1 MVDEVDMSE
10 EMPSVGRNQNVVY
23 SLPLTMDS
31 IPAFLQ
37 GPLERID
44 PAAGG
49 TQLLIITPDAESA
62 MAVSEAV
69 LSMTG
74 LGGIEVLP
82 VTTAGRARRLL
93 AMRPIAA
100 IAGPANEIKSLIESA
115 SLKLESVSTVVLAWV
130 DETLKQ
136 GGEQVASMEAVMA
149 EIPREAIRVLVARTS
164 TPEVEQIVERYMRR
178 ARRETMTDNA
188 TAATDLELRYVTV
201 SAASRPSAL
210 RRLLD
215 ELDPPSAVIVARSGA
230 SELEARTTLR
240 RLGYSLESDPVRLTT
255 GDVPANTHTV
265 VLYDP
270 PVSAGEIAR
279 AASATPVQAF
289 TLVQPREL
297 EFLRSHSGL
306 DLIPHAGSEAV
317 AKARIS
323 DAAVRDELKGIL
335 EDGIISRE
343 IIALEPLLEEYDAV
357 EIAAASLRLL
367 EHARA
372 QRDASEKIARAA
384 GVKAAGPTATAE
396 SSEGMTTIFMTI
408 GTLDGVRAGDIVGAI
423 AGEVG
428 IPGSSIGR
436 VEIKDKHSLVEI
448 QSDKAQDVIK
458 KMNGLQIRGR
468 KLAVREERER
478 PPRAAGAGAPRG
490 GDRPP
495 RRDGPP
501 RGERPDRDRG
511 ARSDR
516 PPRGDR
522 PPRSAPPRDRSGPPR
537 DRGDR
542 PGFSD
547 RGRRPRG

>member
-1 MVDEVDMSE
+1 MSE
-10 EMPSVGRNQNVVY
+10 ELPAVGRNQNVVY
-23 SLPLTMDS
+23 TLPLAIDS
-31 IPAFLQ
+31 VPAFLQ

-49 TQLLIITPDAESA
+49 TQLVVITPDADSA
-62 MAVSEAV
+62 LAISEAV
-69 LSMTG
+69 LTMTG

-100 IAGPANEIKSLIESA
+100 IAGPAVELNSLIESA

-149 EIPREAIRVLVARTS
+149 EIPKEAVRVLVARTM
-164 TPEVEQIVERYMRR
+164 TPEVEQVVERYMRR
-178 ARRETMTDNA
+178 ARREAVADHA
-188 TAATDLELRYVTV
+188 FAATDLELRYVTV

-215 ELDPPSAVIVARSGA
+215 ELDPPSAVIVVRGGA

-265 VLYDP
+265 VLYDA

-279 AASATPVQAF
+279 AATATPVQTFA
-289 TLVQPREL
+289 LVQPREL
-297 EFLRSHSGL
+297 EFLRSLSGL
-306 DLIPHAGSEAV
+306 DLIPYAGSETV

-323 DAAVRDELKGIL
+323 DAAMRDELKGIL

-367 EHARA
+367 ERARA
-372 QRDASEKIARAA
+372 QRDAAEKIARAA
-384 GVKAAGPTATAE
+384 GVKASGPTATAE
-396 SSEGMTTIFMTI
+396 SGEGMTTIFMTI

-495 RRDGPP
+495 RREGPP
-501 RGERPDRDRG
+501 RGERPDRERG

-522 PPRSAPPRDRSGPPR
+522 PPRSGPPRDRSGPPR

>member
-1 MVDEVDMSE
+1 MVDEA
-10 EMPSVGRNQNVVY
+10 EMNEDLPAVGRNKNVVY
-23 SLPLTMDS
+23 SLPLALDS
-31 IPAFLQ
+31 IPVFLQ
-37 GPLERID
+37 APLERID

-49 TQLLIITPDAESA
+49 TQLVVITPDAESA
-62 MAVSEAV
+62 LAISEAV
-69 LSMTG
+69 LAMTG

-82 VTTAGRARRLL
+82 VTTAGRAKRLL
-93 AMRPIAA
+93 AMRPILA
-100 IAGPANEIKSLIESA
+100 IAGPALEIKSLVESA
-115 SLKLESVSTVVLAWV
+115 SLKLDSVGTVVLAWV
-130 DETLKQ
+130 DETIKQ
-136 GGEQVASMEAVMA
+136 GGDQVASMEAVMS
-149 EIPREAIRVLVARTS
+149 EIPKDAVRVLVARTTS
-164 TPEVEQIVERYMRR
+164 PEVEQVIERYMRR
-178 ARRETMTDNA
+178 ARREAVADSP
-188 TAATDLELRYVTV
+188 AAAADLELRSVTV

-215 ELDPPSAVIVARSGA
+215 ELDPPSAVVVARGGP
-230 SELEARTTLR
+230 SEFEARSALR
-240 RLGYSLESDPVRLTT
+240 RLGYCSEADPVRLST
-255 GDVPANTHTV
+255 GEIPANAHTV
-265 VLYDP
+265 ILYDA
-270 PVSAGEIAR
+270 PVSAAEVAR
-279 AASATPVQAF
+279 AATATPVQAF
-289 TLVQPREL
+289 ALVQPREL
-297 EFLRSHSGL
+297 DFLRSLSGL
-306 DLIPHAGSEAV
+306 NLLPYASSETV
-317 AKARIS
+317 AKARATDVVIL
-323 DAAVRDELKGIL
+323 DELKGIL

-343 IIALEPLLEEYDAV
+343 IIALEPLLEEYDAI

-367 EHARA
+367 ERARA
-372 QRDASEKIARAA
+372 QRDASERVSRAA
-384 GVKAAGPTATAE
+384 VAQGSGPSATAQ

-448 QSDKAQDVIK
+448 ESAKAQDVIK

-478 PPRAAGAGAPRG
+478 PPRAGGAPR

-511 ARSDR
+511 ARPDR

-522 PPRSAPPRDRSGPPR
+522 PARDRGGRPDRGPS
-537 DRGDR
+537 RGDR
-542 PGFSD
+542 PGFAD

>member
-1 MVDEVDMSE
+1 MVDEAELNDE
-10 EMPSVGRNQNVVY
+10 LPAVGRNQNVVY
-23 SLPLTMDS
+23 SLPLAMDS

-49 TQLLIITPDAESA
+49 TQLVIITPDGESA
-62 MAVSEAV
+62 LAISEAV

-74 LGGIEVLP
+74 LGGIEVLA

-100 IAGPANEIKSLIESA
+100 IAGPALELKSLIESA
-115 SLKLESVSTVVLAWV
+115 SLKLDQVGTVVLAWV

-136 GGEQVASMEAVMA
+136 GGEQVAAMEAVMS
-149 EIPREAIRVLVARTS
+149 EIPKEAVRVLVARTT
-164 TPEVEQIVERYMRR
+164 TPEVEQVVERYMRR
-178 ARRETMTDNA
+178 ARREA
-188 TAATDLELRYVTV
+188 TADSPIAATDLDLRYVTV
-201 SAASRPSAL
+201 SSASRPSAL

-215 ELDPPSAVIVARSGA
+215 ELDPPSAVVVARSTA

-240 RLGYSLESDPVRLTT
+240 RLGYNQESDPVRLTT

-265 VLYDP
+265 ILYDP
-270 PVSAGEIAR
+270 PVSAGEVAR
-279 AASATPVQAF
+279 AATASPVQAF

-297 EFLRSHSGL
+297 EFLRSLSGL
-306 DLIPHAGSEAV
+306 DLIPYAAGDSV
-317 AKARIS
+317 AKARVA
-323 DAAVRDELKGIL
+323 DAVVRDELKEIL
-335 EDGIISRE
+335 DEGIISRE
-343 IIALEPLLEEYDAV
+343 IIALEPLLEEYDAI

-367 EHARA
+367 ERARA
-372 QRDASEKIARAA
+372 ARDASEKVARAA
-384 GVKAAGPTATAE
+384 GVKSSGPTATAE

-448 QSDKAQDVIK
+448 ESGKAQDVIK

-478 PPRAAGAGAPRG
+478 PPRSAGAGAPH

-495 RRDGPP
+495 RREGPP

-522 PPRSAPPRDRSGPPR
+522 PPRSGPPRDRSGPPR

>member
-1 MVDEVDMSE
+1 MVDEAELNDE
-10 EMPSVGRNQNVVY
+10 LPAVGRNQNVVY
-23 SLPLTMDS
+23 SLPLTLDS
-31 IPAFLQ
+31 VPVFLQ
-37 GPLERID
+37 AALERID

-49 TQLLIITPDAESA
+49 TQLVVITPDVESA
-62 MAVSEAV
+62 LAISEAV
-69 LSMTG
+69 LGMTG

-82 VTTAGRARRLL
+82 VTTAARARRLL
-93 AMRPIAA
+93 AMRPILA
-100 IAGPANEIKSLIESA
+100 IAGPPVEIKSLVESA
-115 SLKLESVSTVVLAWV
+115 SLKLDSVGTVVLAWV

-136 GGEQVASMEAVMA
+136 VGEQVAAMEAVMA
-149 EIPREAIRVLVARTS
+149 EIPKDAVRVLIARTGS
-164 TPEVEQIVERYMRR
+164 PEVEQVVERYLRR
-178 ARRETMTDNA
+178 ARREPVA
-188 TAATDLELRYVTV
+188 ESPSAAANLELRYVTV

-215 ELDPPSAVIVARSGA
+215 ELDPPSAIIVARSSV
-230 SELEARTTLR
+230 SELEARTALH
-240 RLGYSLESDPVRLTT
+240 RLGYSQDRDPVRLTT

-265 VLYDP
+265 ILYDP
-270 PVSAGEIAR
+270 PVSAGEVAR
-279 AASATPVQAF
+279 AATATPVQAF

-297 EFLRSHSGL
+297 EFLRSLSGL
-306 DLIPHAGSEAV
+306 DLIPHAAGDAV
-317 AKARIS
+317 AKARVT
-323 DAAVRDELKGIL
+323 DAAIRDELKGIL

-343 IIALEPLLEEYDAV
+343 IIALEPLLEEFDAI

-367 EHARA
+367 ERARA
-372 QRDASEKIARAA
+372 QRDASEKVSRVVAA
-384 GVKAAGPTATAE
+384 QSAGPTATAE

-423 AGEVG
+423 AGEAG

-436 VEIKDKHSLVEI
+436 VEIRDKHSLVEI
-448 QSDKAQDVIK
+448 ESSKAQDVIK
-458 KMNGLQIRGR
+458 KMNGSQIRGR

-478 PPRAAGAGAPRG
+478 PPRSGGAPRG

-501 RGERPDRDRG
+501 RSERPPRGDRPDRDRG

-516 PPRGDR
+516 PPR
-522 PPRSAPPRDRSGPPR
+522 
-537 DRGDR
+537 

>member
-1 MVDEVDMSE
+1 MVDEAELNDE
-10 EMPSVGRNQNVVY
+10 LPAVGRNQNVVY
-23 SLPLTMDS
+23 SLPLAMDS

-49 TQLLIITPDAESA
+49 TQLVIITPDGESA
-62 MAVSEAV
+62 LAISEAV

-74 LGGIEVLP
+74 LGGIEVLA

-100 IAGPANEIKSLIESA
+100 IAGPALELKSLIESA
-115 SLKLESVSTVVLAWV
+115 SLKLDQVGTVALAWV

-136 GGEQVASMEAVMA
+136 GGEQVAAMEAVMS
-149 EIPREAIRVLVARTS
+149 EIPKEAVRVLVARTT
-164 TPEVEQIVERYMRR
+164 TPEVEQVVERYMRR
-178 ARRETMTDNA
+178 ARREA
-188 TAATDLELRYVTV
+188 TADSPIAATDLELRYVTV
-201 SAASRPSAL
+201 SSASRPSAL

-215 ELDPPSAVIVARSGA
+215 ELDPPSAVVVARSAA

-240 RLGYSLESDPVRLTT
+240 RLGYNQESDPVRLTT

-265 VLYDP
+265 ILYDP
-270 PVSAGEIAR
+270 PVSAGEVAR
-279 AASATPVQAF
+279 AATATPVQAF

-297 EFLRSHSGL
+297 EFLRSLSGL
-306 DLIPHAGSEAV
+306 DLIPYAAGDSV
-317 AKARIS
+317 AKARVS
-323 DAAVRDELKGIL
+323 DAVVRDELKGIL
-335 EDGIISRE
+335 DEGIISRE
-343 IIALEPLLEEYDAV
+343 IIALEPLLEEYDAI

-367 EHARA
+367 ERARA
-372 QRDASEKIARAA
+372 ARDASEKVARAA
-384 GVKAAGPTATAE
+384 GVKSSGPTATAE

-448 QSDKAQDVIK
+448 ESGKAQDVIK

-478 PPRAAGAGAPRG
+478 PPRSAGAGAPR

-522 PPRSAPPRDRSGPPR
+522 PPRSGPPRDRSGPPR

>member
-1 MVDEVDMSE
+1 VVDEAELNE
-10 EMPSVGRNQNVVY
+10 ELPAVGRNKNVVY
-23 SLPLTMDS
+23 SLPLALDS
-31 IPAFLQ
+31 VPVFLQ
-37 GPLERID
+37 APLERID

-49 TQLLIITPDAESA
+49 TQLLIITPDADSA
-62 MAVSEAV
+62 LAISEAV
-69 LSMTG
+69 LGMTG

-93 AMRPIAA
+93 AMRPILG
-100 IAGPANEIKSLIESA
+100 IAGSAVEIKSLIESA
-115 SLKLESVSTVVLAWV
+115 NLKLDSVGTIVLAWV

-136 GGEQVASMEAVMA
+136 GTETVSAL
-149 EIPREAIRVLVARTS
+149 EAIMSEVPRDAARVLVARTN
-164 TPEVEQIVERYMRR
+164 TPAVEEVIERYLRR
-178 ARRETMTDNA
+178 ARREAGPETSVGEQ
-188 TAATDLELRYVTV
+188 DLELRYVTV

-215 ELDPPSAVIVARSGA
+215 ELDPPSAIVVARASA
-230 SELEARTTLR
+230 SELEARNALR
-240 RLGYSLESDPVRLTT
+240 RLGYSREQDPVRLTT
-255 GDVPANTHTV
+255 GEVPANTHTV
-265 VLYDP
+265 ILYDP
-270 PVSAGEIAR
+270 PVTAAEAGRVAT
-279 AASATPVQAF
+279 ATPVQAF

-297 EFLRSHSGL
+297 EFLRSMPGL
-306 DLIPHAGSEAV
+306 KLIPYASGEAV
-317 AKARIS
+317 SKARVS
-323 DAAVRDELKGIL
+323 DAAIRDELKGIL

-367 EHARA
+367 ERARA
-372 QRDASEKIARAA
+372 QRDASEKVARAA
-384 GVKAAGPTATAE
+384 TALTAPTATAE
-396 SSEGMTTIFMTI
+396 SGEGMKTIFMTI
-408 GTLDGVRAGDIVGAI
+408 GKLDGVRAGDIVGAI

-436 VEIKDKHSLVEI
+436 VEIMDKHSLVEI
-448 QSDKAQDVIK
+448 EIDKAQDVIK

-478 PPRAAGAGAPRG
+478 PARSAAPRS
-490 GDRPP
+490 DRA
-495 RRDGPP
+495 P

-516 PPRGDR
+516 PPRSGPPRDRGDR
-522 PPRSAPPRDRSGPPR
+522 PARSGPPR